1 MGESFTVWLHL
12 LAVAVWIGPQI
23 FMFAAALPAIRLI
36 EDREVRVR
44 VMRFVVYRFGYLA
57 WGAMLVIVLTGISQ
71 LFQRTDDFA
80 HVFDSDYRYFHIF
93 TTKMALLGL
102 TVLLTAGHTFIVGPR
117 QLRLAEQAD
126 ADPAETARLRRVSM
140 IISSLALL
148 ASLGVLFAGALL
160 ANHDYSSQP
169 T

>member
-12 LAVAVWIGPQI
+12 LAVSIWIGPQI

-71 LFQRTDDFA
+71 LFQRTDDFG

-117 QLRLAEQAD
+117 QLRLAEEAD
-126 ADPAETARLRRVSM
+126 PDPAEAARLRRASM

-148 ASLGVLFAGALL
+148 ASLAVLFAGALL
-160 ANHDYSSQP
+160 ANHDYSFRP